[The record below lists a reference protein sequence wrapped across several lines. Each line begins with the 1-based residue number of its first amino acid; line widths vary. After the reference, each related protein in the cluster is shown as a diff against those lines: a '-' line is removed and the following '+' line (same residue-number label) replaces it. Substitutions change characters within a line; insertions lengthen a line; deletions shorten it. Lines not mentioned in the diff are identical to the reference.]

1 MKKLSISVVAIIMAS
16 LTFVLGGCDMSI
28 SLSDEQTTIAEPDT
42 AVVEVTNEEG
52 TVIAT
57 ETVTMSQK
65 EKEDSKTFFE
75 PSSNKKP
82 VAGVSQDRLEEALKS
97 ENGSANSSKVTTTN
111 SKTDKNE
118 DENLNEDDDPYLDDM
133 NNSAEEEVLAND
145 GAVLRSSQYLT
156 NIRLDDGETITSYK
170 IARRNNNS
178 SYTFTYEGQN
188 IGLIFTDSKIYML
201 SIDEKEYVEFP
212 KETVAEYATEDEMKL
227 LEMNIF
233 DFERKV
239 AKTTTETVD
248 GTNYKVIVYEDGAKD
263 YYIGTKIMKT
273 VDGDKT
279 IYYDSVSAIAPKS
292 LFTPPKSYKKAKIE
306 ESTIQDTSH
315 EH

>member
-1 MKKLSISVVAIIMAS
+1 MKKLSISAVALLMVA
-16 LTFVLGGCDMSI
+16 LTFVLSGCDMNI
-28 SLSDEQTTIAEPDT
+28 SLSEEETTVPEPDT
-42 AVVEVTNEEG
+42 AVVEITNEEG

-75 PSSNKKP
+75 SSSKKP
-82 VAGVSQDRLEEALKS
+82 ASGISQNRLDEALKS
-97 ENGSANSSKVTTTN
+97 ESTSTKQPTTTKQNSS
-111 SKTDKNE
+111 SGKN
-118 DENLNEDDDPYLDDM
+118 DVENPEDDPYLDDM
-133 NNSAEEEVLAND
+133 NNVTDDEVPTDD
-145 GAVLRSSQYLT
+145 GAILRSSQYLT
-156 NIRLDDGETITSYK
+156 NIRLDDGETVTSYK

-212 KETVAEYATEDEMKL
+212 KETVAEYATEEEMKL
-227 LEMNIF
+227 LEVNVF

-239 AKTTTETVD
+239 KKTTTETVD
-248 GTNYKVIVYEDGAKD
+248 GTNYKVYVYEDGAKD

-279 IYYDSVSAIAPKS
+279 IYYDSVSAIAPNS
-292 LFTPPKSYKKAKIE
+292 LFAPPRSYKKAKIE
-306 ESTIQDTSH
+306 ESTVEDASYEQ
-315 EH
+315 